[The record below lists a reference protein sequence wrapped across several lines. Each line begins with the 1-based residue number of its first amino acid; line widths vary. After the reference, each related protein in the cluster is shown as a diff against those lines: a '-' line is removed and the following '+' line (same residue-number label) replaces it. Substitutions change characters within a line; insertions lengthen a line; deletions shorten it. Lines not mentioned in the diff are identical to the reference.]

1 MFIDDFALL
10 SSSHNKCF
18 RKNKNKHFIFK
29 NIFEKVP
36 LWDNM
41 LKYDISR
48 EVTDNNVILGQVI
61 EQRQQ
66 NM

>member
-1 MFIDDFALL
+1 
-10 SSSHNKCF
+10 
-18 RKNKNKHFIFK
+18 
-29 NIFEKVP
+29 
-36 LWDNM
+36 M

-66 NM
+66 NMWIYFK